1 MAYSISQADI
11 DIDKDKEI
19 LTELWRRNFGR
30 VPEGRFKWIYEN
42 NPSGYPTC
50 FLVQHSETGS
60 VVGSFSLFPRTIFIH
75 GKSVQALISGDLV
88 VDQKHRVI
96 GLAIKMIKSAISMCD
111 RNASGVLLGVP
122 NEKSYGVSLKAGSEI
137 LGDVC
142 EMTQVLRTFSYIR
155 KHIHFPFIARVL
167 SSLLDLKFRV
177 LARGLFRARKDNYAI
192 EIGSGFNEEF
202 DELWEKLLEKYSFV
216 GERSSRFLEW
226 RFNQSPYNKY
236 KVFTLA
242 SSRNRVLLGYVIFC
256 ANGEKVT
263 IADIGFDGTENS
275 FTELLSSFSLHQR
288 EQGAESISLSI
299 SGHAKLINLLEDMGY
314 SLRSRKKKVLIY
326 APAKL
331 KAALKSIKT
340 ARWFLTYADND
351 I

>member
-1 MAYSISQADI
+1 MAYSILQADI

-19 LTELWRRNFGR
+19 LTQLWRRNFGQ

-50 FLVQHSETGS
+50 FLVKHSETGS

-142 EMTQVLRTFSYIR
+142 EMTQVLRTYSYIR
-155 KHIHFPFIARVL
+155 RHIHFPFMARVL
-167 SSLLDLKFRV
+167 SSLLDLKFRFR
-177 LARGLFRARKDNYAI
+177 AKGLFRARKNNYTI
-192 EIGSGFNEEF
+192 EVARGFNERF
-202 DELWEKLLEKYSFV
+202 DELWEKLFEKYSFI
-216 GERSSRFLEW
+216 GERTSRFLEW
-226 RFNQSPYNKY
+226 RFSQSPYNEY
-236 KVFTLA
+236 KVFILA
-242 SSRNRVLLGYVIFC
+242 SGRNMPLLGYVIFC
-256 ANGEKVT
+256 VDGEKVK
-263 IADIGFDGTENS
+263 IADIGFDGTDRS

-288 EQGAESISLSI
+288 AQGVESISLSI
-299 SGHAKLINLLEDMGY
+299 AGHPKLINLLEHMGY
-314 SLRSRKKKVLIY
+314 SLRSRKRKVLIY

-331 KAALKSIKT
+331 KTVLKSIKS
-340 ARWFLTYADND
+340 ARWLLTVADND